1 MNSKQRKTNIELLRI
16 ISMLMILVLHTR
28 YNGILSVYDG
38 PITLNKFFLFLFEA
52 ISIVGVNVF
61 ILISG
66 YFGINL
72 KRKSIYNLLFEI
84 YFYGI
89 IGLIGW
95 MVVQQTMFVE
105 NRYFIKA
112 LLPISQ
118 TVWFI
123 PNYILLMIFSPMLNA
138 FCENNSSKRILFFI
152 LIIYLVSY
160 LWTSV
165 LHGVISGFG
174 GYSWGWFIILYL
186 TGRLIR
192 CYSDNSQ
199 YSKSVYLCGYII
211 ATLVVVAIALLQNYI
226 PIGKSLL
233 WNYDCPLIYI
243 SSICLFLYFIKIEI
257 GYIKWINWLAA
268 SSFAVLLFHVAPFA
282 GYNRINQYLFENY
295 DGGIYCLLVAFTV
308 IFYYLIA
315 TLIDQVRI
323 FTFRKIIKL

>member
-1 MNSKQRKTNIELLRI
+1 MYSKQRQTNIELLRV

-28 YNGILSVYDG
+28 YDGILSVYDG
-38 PITLNKFFLFLFEA
+38 TINLNKICQFLFEA
-52 ISIVGVNVF
+52 ISIVGVNIF

-66 YFGINL
+66 YFGISL

-95 MVVQQTMFVE
+95 MAVQQTIHVDT
-105 NRYFIKA
+105 RYFVKA

-123 PNYILLMIFSPMLNA
+123 PNYLMLLIFSPMLNA
-138 FCENNSSKRILFFI
+138 FCEKYNSKYILLFTLI
-152 LIIYLVSY
+152 LYLVSY
-160 LWTSV
+160 LWTSI
-165 LHGVISGFG
+165 LQGTISGFG
-174 GYSWGWFIILYL
+174 GYSWGWFIVLYL

-192 CYSDNSQ
+192 RYSDCSQ
-199 YSKSVYLCGYII
+199 YSKSYFLYGYII
-211 ATLVVVAIALLQNYI
+211 ATLVIVVFAVLQNYI
-226 PIGKSLL
+226 PVGKSLL

-243 SSICLFLYFIKIEI
+243 SSICLFMYFIKLEI

-295 DGGIYCLLVAFTV
+295 GGGMYYLIVFFIV
-308 IFYYLIA
+308 IFYYLVA
-315 TLIDQVRI
+315 TLVDQVRI
-323 FTFRKIIKL
+323 LIFRKIFK